1 MKKKP
6 CFFEQG
12 LKKVIK
18 MSNDNTKSNKNQQRF
33 RHFSFIVY
41 PEFLSDKDY
50 FENVNQAQ
58 IDVYQKLISIGFSSI
73 AVSPLHDKDFKDNG
87 ESKKQHFHIY
97 HFVDNKKSL
106 SAETKKL
113 NYQGLFCFPEQ
124 LIVHDVRACLRYFK
138 HLDEDNDIKP
148 LYEDDI
154 LSTLDLVDVVNLALA
169 DKKSDSQIVSEL
181 LNDITDNEI
190 SSFHRFVDYI
200 RVNKC
205 YRLDFVLKKSYFF
218 KSYIDSFKFS
228 LRQKLDI
235 ISVEEDSRLLKNV
248 KIN

>member
-1 MKKKP
+1 MK
-6 CFFEQG
+6 
-12 LKKVIK
+12 I
-18 MSNDNTKSNKNQQRF
+18 DNNIIVKNKNQRF
-33 RHFSFIVY
+33 RHFCFICY

-50 FENVNQAQ
+50 FDNVNQCQ
-58 IDVYQKLISIGFSSI
+58 IDVYQKLLSIGFSSI
-73 AVSPLHDKDFKDNG
+73 AVSPLHDKDVKDDG
-87 ESKKQHFHIY
+87 EQKKQHLHVY
-97 HFVDNKKSL
+97 HYCDNKKSI
-106 SAETKKL
+106 SAELKKL

-124 LIVHDVRACLRYFK
+124 LVVHDVRACLRYFK

-148 LYEDDI
+148 LYDEDI
-154 LSTLDLVDVVNLALA
+154 LATLDLIDVVNLALA
-169 DKKSDSQIVSEL
+169 EKKSDSQIVSEL
-181 LNDITDNEI
+181 LNDISDNEI

-235 ISVEEDSRLLKNV
+235 ISVEEDSRLLKNL